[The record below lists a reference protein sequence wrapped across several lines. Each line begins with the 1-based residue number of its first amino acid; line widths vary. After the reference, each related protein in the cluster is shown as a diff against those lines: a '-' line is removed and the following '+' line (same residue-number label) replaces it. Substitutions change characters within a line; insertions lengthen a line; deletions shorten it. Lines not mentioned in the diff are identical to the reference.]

1 MINVQTGQLPDKVG
15 DVKASLRK
23 FNMRTIH
30 RMSGFQRKVEI
41 DSMFRAPKGQH
52 SPAGT
57 PPFTHPK
64 TSKKG
69 NTLPAFP
76 QFIRYKIEGSEFAPR
91 SVVGP
96 TKPSLGRRSNWAERI
111 GHTHEFG
118 GTTTVEK
125 RVVYR
130 PARVGEKGTYLG
142 GMKRGFGLVRS
153 TSVVLF
159 KDNGAGGKDKTFDF
173 TVRRVRSSTR
183 TGKII
188 FDISYRA
195 TYPKRPFAAPA
206 LRKTI
211 AAVRQGK
218 FGQ

>member
-1 MINVQTGQLPDKVG
+1 MINVKTGQLPDKVG

-41 DSMFRAPKGQH
+41 DSMLRATKGQH

-57 PPFTHPK
+57 PPFTHPR

-76 QFIRYKIEGSEFAPR
+76 QFIRYKIEGSELAPR
-91 SVVGP
+91 SVVGQ
-96 TKPSLGRRSNWAERI
+96 TKPSSGRRSNWTERI

-130 PARVGEKGTYLG
+130 PVRAGAEEEGTGLKGH
-142 GMKRGFGLVRS
+142 KGLFRS
-153 TSVVLF
+153 KSVVLF
-159 KDNGAGGKDKTFDF
+159 KEGKKTFDF
-173 TVRRVRSSTR
+173 TIDDEKESR
-183 TGKII
+183 GKVI
-188 FDISYRA
+188 FRISYRA

>member
-1 MINVQTGQLPDKVG
+1 MIEVKAQPLPDKVG
-15 DVKASLRK
+15 EVKASLRK
-23 FNMRTIH
+23 FNMRIIH
-30 RMSGFQRKVEI
+30 RMSGYQRKIEI
-41 DSMFRAPKGQH
+41 ESMKQMPKGEAA
-52 SPAGT
+52 PAGT

-76 QFIRYKIEGSEFAPR
+76 QFIRYQVEGSELAPR

-96 TKPSLGRRSNWAERI
+96 TKPSKGRRSTWAERI

-118 GTTTVEK
+118 GTPTVEK

-130 PARVGEKGTYLG
+130 PTKAGEEGTGLKGRKG
-142 GMKRGFGLVRS
+142 RFRS
-153 TSVVLF
+153 NSVVLF
-159 KDNGAGGKDKTFDF
+159 KGGKKTFNFNVDEEK
-173 TVRRVRSSTR
+173 TRR
-183 TGKII
+183 GKVI
-188 FDISYRA
+188 FRISYKA

-206 LRKTI
+206 LRKTT

>member
-1 MINVQTGQLPDKVG
+1 MIEVKTEVFPDKVG
-15 DVKASLRK
+15 EVVASLRK
-23 FNMRTIH
+23 FGVRTIH
-30 RMSGFQRKVEI
+30 RMKNYQVAVERN
-41 DSMFRAPKGQH
+41 SMLRMPRAQA

-57 PPFTHPK
+57 PPFTHPR

-69 NTLPAFP
+69 NVLPAFP
-76 QFIRYKIEGSEFAPR
+76 QFIRGHVDENGLQSRA
-91 SVVGP
+91 VVGP
-96 TKPSLGRRSNWAERI
+96 TKPSHGRRSNWAERI

-130 PARVGEKGTYLG
+130 SVTVGAEKGTGLKG
-142 GMKRGFGLVRS
+142 HRGLFRS
-153 TSVVLF
+153 QSVVMF
-159 KDNGAGGKDKTFDF
+159 KEGKKTFDF
-173 TVRRVRSSTR
+173 TIDEEKESR
-183 TGKII
+183 GKVM
-188 FDISYRA
+188 FRISYRA

-206 LRKTI
+206 LRKTT